1 MHQDELATLIRWC
14 DEGCGHFEL
23 LLPMVGQTVAFT
35 AIPADRSA
43 PAVTER
49 MAQTLRETLALGHD
63 DLLKIEALLWEE
75 CRFAFETGDYG
86 IDVRPEETRVD
97 AHLRAFELAGPR
109 DALRKAQLLQVYIH
123 DDSVSRFVCLE
134 TDTVSGNRICVII
147 KNGRIVDFD
156 DSATLLN
163 WFENEE
169 RYAHKRRQ
177 VILSGNF
184 VAASVEIGSFA
195 TTP

>member
-1 MHQDELATLIRWC
+1 
-14 DEGCGHFEL
+14 
-23 LLPMVGQTVAFT
+23 
-35 AIPADRSA
+35 
-43 PAVTER
+43 
-49 MAQTLRETLALGHD
+49 LRETLALGHD

-156 DSATLLN
+156 DSATLL
-163 WFENEE
+163 
-169 RYAHKRRQ
+169 
-177 VILSGNF
+177 
-184 VAASVEIGSFA
+184 
-195 TTP
+195 